1 MNSFVCCGN
10 FSPMQTLQSYIK
22 KSDAFKAFAKNRKD
36 NILVEG
42 LDGFPLF
49 QCAHMMAA
57 SVSGITWL
65 ICPTEEIARVLFTNS
80 DMVKGTSLDTLC
92 VVADEPEQMIAE
104 IKRLME
110 EDFTEDDIDERDE
123 ALKELYQNYK
133 FLHL

>member
-1 MNSFVCCGN
+1 MHSLNSFVCCGT

-65 ICPTEEIARVLFTNS
+65 ICPTEEIARVLYTNS
-80 DMVKGTSLDTLC
+80 EMMQGLPVMLLPASGR
-92 VVADEPEQMIAE
+92 V
-104 IKRLME
+104 
-110 EDFTEDDIDERDE
+110 
-123 ALKELYQNYK
+123 LYSEWEG
-133 FLHL
+133 